1 MKRFGAN
8 YIFPVC
14 GPPIR
19 NGIVETNDT
28 GEILRIIEPDSD
40 FREIHSTQFF
50 NGVIVPG
57 FINAHCHLELS
68 HLKGLKAKK
77 PGIAGFIEAVTD
89 QRESNQEHI
98 SKSIADAINQAY
110 TSGTVAVA
118 DICNSASTLPHK
130 QKSDLYFHNFIEFFG
145 INPDVAEKTFSHG
158 LSVYND
164 FTKYYPESTSLTPHS
179 TYSLSEKLWG
189 IISGH
194 LNKKGEKIVSIH
206 YGESRAEYEFLATGN
221 GPLFHRYKNSN
232 IPFIAPSGKSPFSV
246 ITGYIPKQ
254 AQALLVHNTFASPDE
269 LISLNRWF
277 HSLTLVTCPESN
289 LLIENAIPPLDKFEL
304 NGLNIA
310 IGTDSLASVSS
321 LSILN
326 QILIIQKQF
335 PSVDFHTTLK
345 WATINGAKALNID
358 NMYGTLEVGKK
369 PGLVLV
375 DHFDF
380 TKMRPTEK
388 SVAKRLI

>member
-19 NGIVETNDT
+19 NGIVETNNT
-28 GEILRIIEPDSD
+28 GEILRIIETDSV

-68 HLKGLKAKK
+68 HLKGLKVKK
-77 PGIAGFIEAVTD
+77 PGIAGFIEAVTE
-89 QRESNQEHI
+89 QRESSQENI
-98 SKSIADAINQAY
+98 SKSIYDAINQAY

-130 QKSDLYFHNFIEFFG
+130 QKSELFFHNFIELFG
-145 INPDVAEKTFSHG
+145 INPDVAEKTFGHG
-158 LSVYND
+158 LNVYYE
-164 FTKYYPESTSLTPHS
+164 FSKHYPESTSLTPHS
-179 TYSLSEKLWG
+179 TYSLSEKLWE
-189 IISGH
+189 IISEH
-194 LNKKGEKIVSIH
+194 LNEKDGKIVSIH
-206 YGESRAEYEFLATGN
+206 YGESMAEYEFLATGS
-221 GPLFHRYKNSN
+221 GPLYHRYKNSN
-232 IPFIAPSGKSPFSV
+232 LPFIAPAGKSPAIV
-246 ITGYIPKQ
+246 ITSYLPNKV
-254 AQALLVHNTFASPDE
+254 QALLVHNTFASTEE
-269 LISLNRWF
+269 LLSLNRWF
-277 HSLTLVTCPESN
+277 DSLTLVACPESN
-289 LLIENAIPPLDKFEL
+289 LLIENAIPPLDKFEA

-310 IGTDSLASVSS
+310 IGTDSLASTSS
-321 LSILN
+321 LSMLHQIMIILN
-326 QILIIQKQF
+326 HF
-335 PSVDFHTTLK
+335 PAIDFQTVLR

-358 NMYGTLEVGKK
+358 NMYGTLGIGKK

>member
-1 MKRFGAN
+1 M
-8 YIFPVC
+8 
-14 GPPIR
+14 
-19 NGIVETNDT
+19 
-28 GEILRIIEPDSD
+28 
-40 FREIHSTQFF
+40 
-50 NGVIVPG
+50 
-57 FINAHCHLELS
+57 
-68 HLKGLKAKK
+68 
-77 PGIAGFIEAVTD
+77 
-89 QRESNQEHI
+89 
-98 SKSIADAINQAY
+98 
-110 TSGTVAVA
+110 
-118 DICNSASTLPHK
+118 
-130 QKSDLYFHNFIEFFG
+130 
-145 INPDVAEKTFSHG
+145 
-158 LSVYND
+158 
-164 FTKYYPESTSLTPHS
+164 
-179 TYSLSEKLWG
+179 
-189 IISGH
+189 
-194 LNKKGEKIVSIH
+194 
-206 YGESRAEYEFLATGN
+206 
-221 GPLFHRYKNSN
+221 
-232 IPFIAPSGKSPFSV
+232 
-246 ITGYIPKQ
+246 
-254 AQALLVHNTFASPDE
+254 HNTFATPDE
-269 LISLNRWF
+269 LLSLNRWF